1 MVIVVAVMP
10 GADAV
15 LVPES
20 LELVELP
27 QAASNPA
34 TQMIA
39 IPLIRSALPPIT
51 LFNRTSFLYAGSFTP
66 ATRYLARDRPNPPPP
81 FAHPLGGTP
90 SELGR
95 WRESSVMPPGC
106 RAAPRAWRSQGC
118 RHKSDRKSTRLNS
131 SHSSISYAVFCLK
144 KKT

>member
-1 MVIVVAVMP
+1 MP

-20 LELVELP
+20 VELVELP

-51 LFNRTSFLYAGSFTP
+51 LFNRTSFLSAGSCIP
-66 ATRYLARDRPNPPPP
+66 ATRYLVRDRPNPPPP
-81 FAHPLGGTP
+81 FANPPECAP

-95 WRESSVMPPGC
+95 WREFSAAPPGC
-106 RAAPRAWRSQGC
+106 RAAPRAWR
-118 RHKSDRKSTRLNS
+118 
-131 SHSSISYAVFCLK
+131 
-144 KKT
+144 